1 MRVLHVLE
9 TLAAGGVETT
19 FLHVLKHLSP
29 AMTHDVLAFAGG
41 ALEPE
46 YRAVANRVTI
56 ARRTRDLEAL
66 LDDGAYDVAYIL
78 FERCAE
84 RLLPL
89 LVTRTA
95 TAVVYGKNYDFSG
108 QWRTTEGFHWTPDDA
123 MMAACDGVT
132 FTTPALAAGY
142 APEETAGG
150 CVLGKG
156 ADVTPLLTIEP
167 PAADAPQ
174 RVLVIANPTPRKRL
188 GDLVAALAIVRHT
201 VPEAGV
207 RVLGQGDPPEEA
219 RLRALAHQRGIASAF
234 DLAGV
239 SRDVAAELRQ
249 ARVVALCSGSEGVPT
264 ALLEA
269 MAAGRPVV
277 ASDAGHVRSIVND
290 GAEGF
295 VVPIGD
301 VDAIA
306 DRLVRLLRDPALAVA
321 MGRRGRA
328 RARHHAVEAVAARL
342 STVLAAQA
350 VRHAA

>member
-19 FLHVLKHLSP
+19 FLHVLKHLST

-41 ALEPE
+41 ALECE
-46 YRAVANRVTI
+46 YRAIANRVTI

-89 LVTRTA
+89 LVSRTA
-95 TAVVYGKNYDFSG
+95 TAAVYGKNYDFSG
-108 QWRTTEGFHWTPDDA
+108 QWRTTEGFEWSPDDA

-132 FTTPALAAGY
+132 FTTPSLAAGY
-142 APEETAGG
+142 APPETARG

-156 ADVTPLLTIEP
+156 AHVTPLLTIDP
-167 PAADAPQ
+167 PAAAAGN
-174 RVLVIANPTPRKRL
+174 RILVIANPHPRKRL
-188 GDLVAALAIVRHT
+188 GDLVAALAVVRRT
-201 VPEAGV
+201 VPDAEV
-207 RVLGQGDPPEEA
+207 RVLGKGDATEEA
-219 RLRALAHQRGIASAF
+219 RVRALAHQRGVGSAF
-234 DLAGV
+234 VLAGV
-239 SRDVAAELRQ
+239 SRDVATELHQ

-277 ASDAGHVRSIVND
+277 ASEAGHVRSIVTD
-290 GAEGF
+290 GEEGF

-306 DRLVRLLRDPALAVA
+306 DRLVRLLRDPALAAA
-321 MGRRGRA
+321 MGRRGRD

-342 STVLAAQA
+342 STVLAAHA

>member
-29 AMTHDVLAFAGG
+29 AMTHDILAFAGG
-41 ALEPE
+41 ALESE
-46 YRAVANRVTI
+46 YRAIANRVTI

-89 LVTRTA
+89 LITRTA

-108 QWRTTEGFHWTPDDA
+108 QWRTTEGFEWTPDDA
-123 MMAACDGVT
+123 MMAACDGAT
-132 FTTPALAAGY
+132 FTTPSLAAGY
-142 APEETAGG
+142 APQETARG

-156 ADVTPLLTIEP
+156 AHVTPLLSIDP
-167 PAADAPQ
+167 PAAETGN
-174 RVLVIANPTPRKRL
+174 RILVIANPHPRKRL
-188 GDLVAALAIVRHT
+188 GDLVAALAVVRQA
-201 VPEAGV
+201 VPDAEV
-207 RVLGQGDPPEEA
+207 RVLGQGDATEEA
-219 RLRALAHQRGIASAF
+219 RLRALAHQRGVAGAF
-234 DLAGV
+234 VLAGV

-249 ARVVALCSGSEGVPT
+249 ARVVALCSGCEGVPT

-290 GAEGF
+290 GGEGF

-306 DRLVRLLRDPALAVA
+306 DRLIRLLRDRSLAIE
-321 MGRRGRA
+321 MGRRGRD
-328 RARHHAVEAVAARL
+328 RARHHAVEAIAARL
-342 STVLAAQA
+342 STVLASQA